1 MTGLAGRCAFR
12 LVTAPPQPAGGAH
25 TRAAIAMIAL
35 WGNIDAAFAC
45 LGLAPVRT
53 GEVRLRR
60 FAAIDR
66 GVVARFSER
75 DAALFPHAGPLVVR
89 QVLDWLRACGLQH
102 LDEADPRAIYPEA
115 RSVVE
120 AHMLAALARAA
131 SPLAID
137 LLLDQP
143 RRWSSQPAEAAD
155 APADPA
161 LLARSARLNRLIDPP
176 LVAIIGR
183 PNIGKSTLVNALAG
197 RSAAVV
203 ADQPGTTR
211 DAVGVTL
218 DLAGLVVRYLD
229 LPGFAEAAD
238 EASGKNTDTI
248 DAAAGRLAQSAAAR
262 ADLLLLA
269 SDPMTK
275 VVETGSLG
283 LSPALPTLRVMLRAD
298 LDPRRGE
305 PGTLSVSAHTGAGM
319 AELVAAIRDRLVPP
333 ADLVDPAPWRFR

>member
-1 MTGLAGRCAFR
+1 MSGQAGRCAFR
-12 LVTAPPQPAGGAH
+12 LVTAPPQPAGQAH

-35 WGNIDAAFAC
+35 WGDIDAGFAS
-45 LGLAPVRT
+45 LKLAPVRT

-60 FAAIDR
+60 FAAIDQ
-66 GVVARFSER
+66 GVVARFG
-75 DAALFPHAGPLVVR
+75 DVHAALFPHAGPLVLR
-89 QVLDWLRACGLQH
+89 QMLDWLRACGLQH
-102 LDEADPRAIYPEA
+102 PDEADPLVVYPEA

-120 AHMLAALARAA
+120 ARMLATLARAA

-143 RRWSSQPAEAAD
+143 RRWSSPAVEAVD
-155 APADPA
+155 EPANPA
-161 LLARSARLNRLIDPP
+161 MLARAARLRHLIDPP
-176 LVAIIGR
+176 LVAIVGR

-211 DAVGVTL
+211 DAVGVML

-229 LPGFAEAAD
+229 LPGFAEANKH
-238 EASGKNTDTI
+238 ASTAV
-248 DAAAGRLAQSAAAR
+248 DAAAGRLALSTAAR

-269 SDPMTK
+269 SDPMTDA
-275 VVETGSLG
+275 VEPQSLG
-283 LSPALPTLRVMLRAD
+283 LSPALPTLRVRLRAD
-298 LDPRRGE
+298 LDARRGE
-305 PGTLSVSAHTGAGM
+305 PGMLCVSAHTGAGM

-333 ADLVDPAPWRFR
+333 ADLADPAPWRFW